1 MCRISSRARGSR
13 APEGRRN
20 ELTGLIAAEGACPVR
35 LDVLTEPE
43 AQQLLA
49 GRLGAGRVAAEA
61 AAYRGDRTVRASPA
75 GPGDRGCSGGYP
87 PDVDWARSQQVALAA
102 AARRLGD
109 DAAQALALRSLG
121 EALTRLGSWQDARS
135 HLLNSL
141 TMYANLRD
149 DTGQAS
155 CHYGMALLSGSQGD
169 HARALDHAQHAL
181 RLYRAADDLA
191 GQASA
196 LNGVGWDYALLGN
209 NQRALRYCNKA
220 LELYRGAGNRIG
232 EALTLES
239 LGFFHHQAGR
249 HGQAIKFYQQALRA
263 YTDIDDRHCRAN
275 TLIRLGGT
283 HQASGNLRAAHDNWQ
298 QAAKILDDLHHHDAE
313 AVRAR
318 LQETTVTPSGL
329 TGATPARL
337 HHHRP

>member
-169 HARALDHAQHAL
+169 HARALYHAQHAL
-181 RLYRAADDLA
+181 RLYRAAGDLA
-191 GQASA
+191 GQAFA
-196 LNGVGWDYALLGN
+196 LNAVGGP
-209 NQRALRYCNKA
+209 
-220 LELYRGAGNRIG
+220 AGGKPGR
-232 EALTLES
+232 
-239 LGFFHHQAGR
+239 HQAQHAR
-249 HGQAIKFYQQALRA
+249 HRLPFA
-263 YTDIDDRHCRAN
+263 CRQPG
-275 TLIRLGGT
+275 IG
-283 HQASGNLRAAHDNWQ
+283 
-298 QAAKILDDLHHHDAE
+298 
-313 AVRAR
+313 
-318 LQETTVTPSGL
+318 LQL
-329 TGATPARL
+329 TGLAPRAPQAPGCSRLDTPLEAGQRGS
-337 HHHRP
+337 RVIMP